1 MVKRT
6 KDWGSAH
13 SGLSDWYLQRAS
25 AVILAL
31 LLPWVFVL
39 LWAVALDGL
48 SQQALFALL
57 DSLIVRIMHTLLILA
72 LTTHAYLGLKIM
84 IEDYVHTGI
93 RVLLM
98 GIMLVSMSLFAI
110 WWLALI
116 WAWGG

>member
-1 MVKRT
+1 MVKYA
-6 KDWGSAH
+6 KDLGAAH
-13 SGLSDWYLQRAS
+13 SGLSDWYLQRVS

-39 LWAVALDGL
+39 LWALALDGL

-57 DSLIVRIMHTLLILA
+57 DSLAVRIAHTLLILA
-72 LTTHAYLGLKIM
+72 LTIHAYIGLKVM
-84 IEDYVHTGI
+84 IEDYVHTGM

-98 GIMLVSMSLFAI
+98 GMVMVGMGLFAI
-110 WWLALI
+110 WWLSLI

>member
-13 SGLSDWYLQRAS
+13 SGLSDWYLQRVS

-39 LWAVALDGL
+39 LWAVALGDL
-48 SQQALFALL
+48 SQQALFGLL
-57 DSLIVRIMHTLLILA
+57 DSWTVRIAHTLLILT
-72 LTTHAYLGLKIM
+72 LTIHAYIGLKVM
-84 IEDYVHTGI
+84 IEDYVHTGARI
-93 RVLLM
+93 LLM
-98 GIMLVSMSLFAI
+98 GGMLVSMSLFAI